1 MILIYTVGVGTGGPS
16 SKTSDVAQG
25 LANSIGK
32 MSEEPRR
39 VWLVPS
45 LDEAST
51 TNAELIQG
59 EHAEIAEVVEADCRF
74 TEVDDFMSCREVM
87 RKVIRLAKEDWVIGE
102 RLIVNPTGGTKQMGI
117 GAFLAAA
124 DEGVGEITFVGG
136 DRNEGT
142 VITGKEENLF
152 FDATQLHRERAWRHA
167 EILFQ
172 KGACEAAATVLED
185 FAKGESM
192 AAKKTAMMQEVARC
206 LGHWQSLHYKKA
218 AELAAR
224 LGEAVSS
231 ELRKHLQTLRDGKEV
246 TELKAG
252 DMLASAFR
260 LQNWGR
266 STDAMLRFC
275 QTLEMA
281 TENRL
286 VEGYGETRGREDGIH
301 AMMDKLKKHEEHE
314 ELEDYKCW
322 NAWND
327 NKKLKKLVTTR
338 NNFIHNG
345 HPVSAERVIRY
356 ASEVKP
362 FVKKLLPEI
371 RVEQIERLWPAKL
384 VD

>member
-1 MILIYTVGVGTGGPS
+1 M
-16 SKTSDVAQG
+16 AQG

-45 LDEAST
+45 QDEASI

-59 EHAEIAEVVEADCRF
+59 EHAEVAEVVEADCRF

-167 EILFQ
+167 ESLFS
-172 KGACEAAATVLED
+172 KGACESAATVLD
-185 FAKGESM
+185 SFAAGESM

-206 LGHWQSLHYKKA
+206 LAHWQSLHYKKA

-224 LGEAVSS
+224 LGDAIPSD
-231 ELRKHLQTLRDGKEV
+231 LRNHLQTLRDGPDISA
-246 TELKAG
+246 LKAG

-260 LQNWGR
+260 LNVWR
-266 STDAMLRFC
+266 RFTDAMLRFC
-275 QTLEMA
+275 QTLEIA
-281 TENRL
+281 AAARL
-286 VEGYGETRGREDGIH
+286 EEGYGEVESRRDGLR
-301 AMMDKLKKHEEHE
+301 AMMEKLHHFDDECGD
-314 ELEDYKCW
+314 LW
-322 NAWND
+322 QD
-327 NKKLKKLVTTR
+327 NKKLRELVTTR

-362 FVKKLLPEI
+362 FVKKLLPRI

-384 VD
+384 AD